1 MFTYLKKERETFL
14 QIEYIEMETI
24 GQQQAVFG
32 YQDHFVRM
40 MEKAFSVLIGLH
52 ESKVEIKGE
61 DSVGVLNAVSVI
73 KSLQQI
79 YNQGEADTINES
91 MIYRLIDDV
100 TDGNLEETVK
110 AMESTITLTN
120 RGIPIKCKTLGQKNY
135 IKAMKESTITICI
148 GPA

>member
-91 MIYRLIDDV
+91 MAILKRL
-100 TDGNLEETVK
+100 
-110 AMESTITLTN
+110 
-120 RGIPIKCKTLGQKNY
+120 
-135 IKAMKESTITICI
+135 
-148 GPA
+148 